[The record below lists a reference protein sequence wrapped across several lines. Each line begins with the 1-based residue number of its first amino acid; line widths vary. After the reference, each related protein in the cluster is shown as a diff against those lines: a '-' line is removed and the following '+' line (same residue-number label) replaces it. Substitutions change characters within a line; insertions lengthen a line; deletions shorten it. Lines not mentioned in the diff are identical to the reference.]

1 MLSKACNILCVI
13 HSARKLYIFHVYI
26 CVHPRLG
33 LDYVDLYLMHS
44 PLKGKVVETWNA
56 MIELKKQGKSK

>member
-1 MLSKACNILCVI
+1 MCNTQCKKTV
-13 HSARKLYIFHVYI
+13 YISCVYI
-26 CVHPRLG
+26 CNPRLG